1 MFVIK
6 STIVFYIL
14 LKLKDDIESQ
24 ADEKYVALECVSYI
38 SQVVAGTNYFIK
50 VKLSL
55 FCLNK

>member
-24 ADEKYVALECVSYI
+24 ADEKYVVFECVSYK
-38 SQVVAGTNYFIK
+38 SQVVAGTNYFVK

-55 FCLNK
+55 FCLNE